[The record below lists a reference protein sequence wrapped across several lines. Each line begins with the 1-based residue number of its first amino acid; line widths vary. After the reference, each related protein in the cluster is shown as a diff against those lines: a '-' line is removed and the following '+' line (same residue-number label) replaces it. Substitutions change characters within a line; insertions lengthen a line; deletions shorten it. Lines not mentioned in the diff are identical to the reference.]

1 MLECGKGTRSKNKL
15 NKPGSRKTKKWR
27 KLWNAV
33 GKEQRFKRVKVVV
46 MIGDN
51 QGREIATGVV
61 KGKSDAMTSEQTV
74 EDVDM
79 DDTETVV
86 APSATP
92 AELLPEMLPGVAEV
106 MNSKIGASWYQRYR
120 SGGFTD
126 DMILRR
132 CGAEVLEAFQACAAT
147 ELAQKAGVHM
157 DAELV
162 DVVNDGKT
170 ELCGPAGEGSGEARG
185 EGGREPA
192 KDGHAAN
199 YGGQGG
205 AAVLGVDEPEAS
217 LAAAEGAAGYIP
229 TQCRANSTRSMPTR
243 WRAVLRAW
251 DDLAI
256 GAGLPGSGRDS
267 VGVAAV
273 ESMSCDVASGG
284 MAAIDAG
291 PGAEIGVPL
300 LRAMLWQGI
309 FSFARCLN
317 IGSRCYMW

>member
-1 MLECGKGTRSKNKL
+1 MSSNGSPCWSVAKVPDPMNKL
-15 NKPGSRKTKKWR
+15 NKPGSRKTRKWR

-61 KGKSDAMTSEQTV
+61 EGKSDAMTTPMFTFTLSEQTA

-120 SGGFTD
+120 SGDFTD

-147 ELAQKAGVHM
+147 EEEEAELAQKAGVHM
-157 DAELV
+157 DAELA
-162 DVVNDGKT
+162 DVVDDGKT

-185 EGGREPA
+185 EGGREA
-192 KDGHAAN
+192 AVDGHAAWLLQKVRQAISHQGKKLGQRN
-199 YGGQGG
+199 PARARGHNVGLTVRDPCQHGGERCFVCGMTWQSVQGYQDQ
-205 AAVLGVDEPEAS
+205 AETP
-217 LAAAEGAAGYIP
+217 LAWLQWKACP
-229 TQCRANSTRSMPTR
+229 VMWP
-243 WRAVLRAW
+243 V
-251 DDLAI
+251 
-256 GAGLPGSGRDS
+256 
-267 VGVAAV
+267 VV
-273 ESMSCDVASGG
+273 
-284 MAAIDAG
+284 
-291 PGAEIGVPL
+291 
-300 LRAMLWQGI
+300 WQQ
-309 FSFARCLN
+309 
-317 IGSRCYMW
+317 